1 MSARKASIRRFLPV
15 AIAGTLITG
24 VPAVTIAQTNPGF
37 SFIWGGDGPGRKQQ
51 LNYVL
56 QYGTPGHRND
66 RHRYKL
72 GRQSV
77 AMDSITVAFPD
88 YFDGR
93 FSAKNVTLRE
103 SAKGSNIFNFKKG
116 KDIPLATVEYDE
128 DNRVLELVP
137 ESPVPAGTR
146 SEVVISN
153 MKNPRSGG
161 TYFINARITS
171 PGDVPLS
178 KYIGTWVVSIFRN

>member
-1 MSARKASIRRFLPV
+1 MFVRKASIRRFLPV
-15 AIAGTLITG
+15 AIAGTLLTG
-24 VPAVTIAQTNPGF
+24 VPAVTVAQTNPGF
-37 SFIWGGDGPGRKQQ
+37 SFIWGDGPGRKQQ

-77 AMDSITVAFPD
+77 AMDSITIAFPD
-88 YFDGR
+88 YFDGK
-93 FSAKNVTLRE
+93 FSAKNVSLRE
-103 SAKGSNIFNFKKG
+103 SPKGRIFNFKRG
-116 KDIPLATVEYDE
+116 TDIPLATVEYDE

-153 MKNPRSGG
+153 MKNPKSGG